1 MMEALTVRPVDL
13 VLIFMLAGLL
23 GAAAGY
29 VLRGWSGAR
38 MRAKEEAREV
48 PTVPGRASLAGTR
61 LVAPAS
67 DRPAPWGGETAR
79 EVGVGVGVGVGGG
92 GAGRGPLVLI
102 VDDRFELRAINGAYL
117 RGHGYRV
124 REAADGEAAL
134 VAARSELPDVILLDH
149 SLPYRTGLEVLRE
162 LKADPMTA
170 GIPVVFVTAH
180 SFGAVGR
187 SAVAAGCAAFLSKP
201 VDPSRIMV
209 EVARHVGGPAQ
220 A

>member
-13 VLIFMLAGLL
+13 VLVCSIAALL

-29 VLRGWSGAR
+29 LLRGWLGERVAPSIPP
-38 MRAKEEAREV
+38 RAPLRSEPR
-48 PTVPGRASLAGTR
+48 
-61 LVAPAS
+61 VAPAAHPPRATWATGVTWGAEAAGRS
-67 DRPAPWGGETAR
+67 GAGAEAGVVAGGGE
-79 EVGVGVGVGVGGG
+79 GGG
-92 GAGRGPLVLI
+92 PMVLI

-134 VAARSELPDVILLDH
+134 AAVRGERPDVILLDH
-149 SLPYRTGLEVLRE
+149 SLPHRTGLEVLRE
-162 LKADPMTA
+162 LKADPETA
-170 GIPVVFVTAH
+170 RIPVVFMTAH
-180 SFGAVGR
+180 SYGAVGR

-201 VDPSRIMV
+201 VDPSRVML
-209 EVARHVGGPAQ
+209 EVARHVGRPAR